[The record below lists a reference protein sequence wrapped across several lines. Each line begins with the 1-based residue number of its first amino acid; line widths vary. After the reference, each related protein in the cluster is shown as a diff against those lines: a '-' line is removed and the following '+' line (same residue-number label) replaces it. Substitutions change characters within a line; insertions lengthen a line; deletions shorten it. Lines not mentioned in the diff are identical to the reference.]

1 MEISELGTP
10 MRAPIEA
17 YIKRRGLLLLPRH
30 RPESRFPDNVQ
41 SLKKAENSRFQHF
54 QPLMGVWEL
63 GTYMQETQ
71 KSRPPLR
78 VDGFWTAKTPGARNC
93 SFSGVSVLP
102 VNTVAG
108 IPALGYASRDWVRS
122 EVAVTESFRTGS
134 LFHFLTI

>member
-71 KSRPPLR
+71 KEIHQHSWWFFTCGHKGLLLL
-78 VDGFWTAKTPGARNC
+78 AAR
-93 SFSGVSVLP
+93 
-102 VNTVAG
+102 
-108 IPALGYASRDWVRS
+108 
-122 EVAVTESFRTGS
+122 
-134 LFHFLTI
+134 